1 MTCKCGKTPSPSVLR
16 RLRQRHRKGYK
27 YGGCHDNIVFGVK
40 FSKKFLDK
48 REMKL
53 TNLDRKIVNLHNND
67 LGRKVGIIINTLFL
81 QQNELP
87 LYV

>member
-1 MTCKCGKTPSPSVLR
+1 MLR

-27 YGGCHDNIVFGVK
+27 YGGCHDNIAFGVR

-53 TNLDRKIVNLHNND
+53 TNSADRKIVNLHNND
-67 LGRKVGIIINTLFL
+67 LGRKVGIIMSYQYICMITR
-81 QQNELP
+81 
-87 LYV
+87 

>member
-1 MTCKCGKTPSPSVLR
+1 MLR
-16 RLRQRHRKGYK
+16 RLRQTNRKGYK
-27 YGGCHDNIVFGVK
+27 YGGCHDNIAFGIK

-53 TNLDRKIVNLHNND
+53 TNSADRKIVNLHNND